1 MAEKVQPKCP
11 VPPIPPSAC
20 TAKQSK
26 KRKTFLE
33 KATTKKRL
41 DKARCQTR
49 VNIGV
54 AFQRWRQLRELK
66 GLKSDAMVAVFLLD
80 SYEKDSSTSTPSKHG
95 LTRPPPAVS
104 TIFAESFSNRYE
116 RNHTASTPS
125 KHTAFPPPPL
135 LDCDRSGGAL
145 PNPLPNLDPQ
155 SEDMPSNAECV
166 GKPPFEVTMASR
178 GTGTI
183 LERAVSPD
191 GSDPFVPEV
200 VAVIDE
206 ESGSS
211 DGGEEVS
218 GEGDMDSSDSDWD
231 PSVDH
236 NFLSEERMDKD
247 SDNDEQNLNN
257 SPVGYKH
264 RQLCPEC
271 GRFFNNIKPHTCEY
285 KIKPYPCNI
294 CGKRCVSE
302 HYLNLH
308 RRIHKEDYVHQCKFC
323 LATFK
328 TRLDKLAHEDAH
340 PSSHKPYQCPDC
352 SETFSNIRVR
362 NKHVQG
368 HIDPN
373 RHNCHV
379 CNMEF
384 HSLSQL
390 QRHMVVHTGV
400 KQFVC
405 QVCQRSFNQASHL
418 KSHMRLHTGER
429 PFKCLHCDKSF
440 NHNVSLKS
448 HVQRYHNQVPDFESK
463 QLMEKKN
470 SNKSEA
476 EKDEMNEKE
485 SNTDDVEDR
494 EGSKKDSTP
503 EFNNLEEEEEEEG
516 EEEEEE
522 EEEEENEDTRTTI
535 KTKKRSTGRPKG
547 RPKRN
552 AGVRGVNLV
561 FAVQAETQCQ
571 KTEAETCEMDQLN
584 RTSCGSD
591 ESKGG
596 QSDSYSSF
604 NPTKNKRRK
613 KMNSGRGRGRPKTSE
628 VEEYDSDSDFDP
640 AEKRKKKK
648 SGDQNLKSTGRGR
661 GRPKKNSVV

>member
-1 MAEKVQPKCP
+1 MEEKLALSKFPL
-11 VPPIPPSAC
+11 PPLPTTAY
-20 TAKQSK
+20 TAKQPKKIKTEAEKELSK
-26 KRKTFLE
+26 READRSRNKT
-33 KATTKKRL
+33 RI
-41 DKARCQTR
+41 
-49 VNIGV
+49 NIGV
-54 AFQRWRQLRELK
+54 AYQRWRELRELN
-66 GLKSDAMVAVFLLD
+66 GLKTDAQFATLLLD
-80 SYEKDSSTSTPSKHG
+80 S
-95 LTRPPPAVS
+95 
-104 TIFAESFSNRYE
+104 YE

-125 KHTAFPPPPL
+125 NHTAFPPPPL

-155 SEDMPSNAECV
+155 SEDMPSNAECA
-166 GKPPFEVTMASR
+166 GKPPFEVTMALR

-206 ESGSS
+206 ESNSS

-384 HSLSQL
+384 VILSQL
-390 QRHMVVHTGV
+390 LRHMVVHTGV

-448 HVQRYHNQVPDFESK
+448 HVQRYHNQVPDFEPK

-470 SNKSEA
+470 FNNSEA

-485 SNTDDVEDR
+485 SNTGDVEDR
-494 EGSKKDSTP
+494 EGSKKDGAP
-503 EFNNLEEEEEEEG
+503 EFNNLKEEEEER
-516 EEEEEE
+516 
-522 EEEEENEDTRTTI
+522 EDTTTT
-535 KTKKRSTGRPKG
+535 TKQQMKSRSTGRPKG

-561 FAVQAETQCQ
+561 FAVQAETRCQ
-571 KTEAETCEMDQLN
+571 NTEAETCEMDQLN

-628 VEEYDSDSDFDP
+628 VKEYDSDSDFDP